1 MRKAR
6 TSEMSKLKLPFL
18 VCLFLVSIAGSPALA
33 QAITNGESL
42 RDRCRLI
49 QLTDPTAARLCRG
62 YIRAV
67 ADIMV
72 AGHRID
78 GRVACP
84 TDLSKRE
91 ELLAAVKGWINDH
104 PQDLQEAAY
113 SLVARALS
121 EIYPCEGG

>member
-1 MRKAR
+1 MMNR
-6 TSEMSKLKLPFL
+6 LKFL
-18 VCLFLVSIAGSPALA
+18 VPVLLFLAMIQGAPALA

-49 QLTDPTAARLCRG
+49 QLADPTAARLCRG

-78 GRVACP
+78 GWVACP
-84 TDLSKRE
+84 TELTKRE
-91 ELLAAVKGWINDH
+91 ELLAAVKSWIGDH
-104 PQDLQEAAY
+104 PQDLKKPAY

-121 EIYPCEGG
+121 EIYPCQNG

>member
-1 MRKAR
+1 
-6 TSEMSKLKLPFL
+6 MSNPKSLFL
-18 VCLFLVSIAGSPALA
+18 VCLFPVLLVSSPVLA

-67 ADIMV
+67 ADIMI

-78 GRVACP
+78 GWVACP
-84 TDLSKRE
+84 TDLTKRE
-91 ELLAAVKGWINDH
+91 ALLASVKDWINEH
-104 PQDLQEAAY
+104 PQDLKAAAY